1 MERDG
6 RRDMMPTLEKA
17 TNEEIKDE
25 LSSRGLTIPKVIT
38 CLGCNR
44 DRFHIAK
51 GYCSSC
57 YSMRGFLM
65 NAERVCGG
73 CHIVKPHYALGK
85 CRACYATYLRYP
97 TGVKRPQFRRLKG
110 SCLRCEKVELL
121 TKTGYC
127 QLCQPFWNKL
137 RPRRVFQNKIHAIVK
152 EHKQSLLGLSDKQR
166 YILVSLDIGENLSQI
181 GKHLGIT
188 REAVRQSCNKAIL
201 RLVMKEKDGILR

>member
-1 MERDG
+1 MN
-6 RRDMMPTLEKA
+6 TNLKTA

-25 LSSRGLTIPKVIT
+25 LSSRGLTIPKVIV
-38 CLGCNR
+38 CLGCGR

-73 CHIVKPHYALGK
+73 CHTVKPHYALGQ
-85 CRACYATYLRYP
+85 CRACYATHLRYQ
-97 TGVKRPQFRRLKG
+97 GMSRPQFRRLKG
-110 SCLRCEKVELL
+110 PCLRCEKVELL

-127 QLCQPFWNKL
+127 QLCQPFMNKL
-137 RPRRVFQNKIHAIVK
+137 RPRRVFQRKIHQIVK
-152 EHKQSLLGLSDKQR
+152 DHKAALMGLSDKQR
-166 YILVSLDIGENLSQI
+166 YTLISLDAGDNLSQI